1 MYLWVKCQ
9 VQFRSTNGPRLNDD
23 PARANHQ
30 LISHAWNLK
39 PGSVP
44 AFKVLTYLRTLRV
57 EDHENFHRL
66 IANSLCICPPDRICA
81 NFRLADEHCSNYVLM
96 RLTHLIED

>member
-1 MYLWVKCQ
+1 MVYLWVKCQ
-9 VQFRSTNGPRLNDD
+9 GQFRSTNGPRLNDD

-44 AFKVLTYLRTLRV
+44 AFKVLTYLRTLQV
-57 EDHENFHRL
+57 EDHEKLPPTHREPVVL
-66 IANSLCICPPDRICA
+66 LPAGSHLCKLQARRRALQQLCI
-81 NFRLADEHCSNYVLM
+81 DE
-96 RLTHLIED
+96 THSSH